1 MFHLTLPVKKAPQQV
16 KKVPMP
22 VKKVSQHTIK
32 ATQSVKNPQTCPKEA
47 IAWAAERMCLSYE
60 QLKVSLTAE
69 EMAGVKI
76 AYESW
81 KERTK
86 DDNKLPG

>member
-1 MFHLTLPVKKAPQQV
+1 MFHLPLPVKKSLQSA
-16 KKVPMP
+16 KK
-22 VKKVSQHTIK
+22 
-32 ATQSVKNPQTCPKEA
+32 ASVCPKEA

-69 EMAGVKI
+69 EMVGVKF

-86 DDNKLPG
+86 DDRQTPRSVTAP

>member
-1 MFHLTLPVKKAPQQV
+1 MFHLAR
-16 KKVPMP
+16 
-22 VKKVSQHTIK
+22 HTIK
-32 ATQSVKNPQTCPKEA
+32 ALLPIKSPQTCPNEA
-47 IAWAAERMCLSYE
+47 IVWAAERMCLSYE

-69 EMAGVKI
+69 VMARVKF

-86 DDNKLPG
+86 GSERYE

>member
-1 MFHLTLPVKKAPQQV
+1 MFHLTQPLKKP
-16 KKVPMP
+16 PL
-22 VKKVSQHTIK
+22 SIK
-32 ATQSVKNPQTCPKEA
+32 NLQMCPKEA

-86 DDNKLPG
+86 GSERYE